1 MTFDPVL
8 PLPALGAIALAVMA
22 LRLIALR
29 LGRGSGMGKVGVLRW
44 SGMTL
49 AIALVLFAAA
59 RPGTGD
65 TTEADEA
72 PVTQGAN
79 VYFVVDRSADSAIED
94 FGGASRMAGIRDD
107 IGALIESRPDA
118 RFAVITFDS
127 RPAIDWPLS
136 SDAWSLEPVVDALNP
151 SVGTAAGSDQA
162 NAGAAA
168 NVLRYQLIAA
178 GQQYPR
184 SENLVY
190 YFGSG
195 AAQSS
200 TPQGIFDVGAV
211 DGGAVFGYGSGPTL
225 NETVLRDVAGQLG
238 VPYVQRTAAQ
248 PLPQADAP
256 TGQPAVTAQSASAR
270 VEFYWVFTMLA
281 SVLLLLEIYLSARD
295 LRRSRS
301 TYRDVLS

>member
-8 PLPALGAIALAVMA
+8 PLPALGAIALALIA

-29 LGRGSGMGKVGVLRW
+29 LTGGSGKGTKTVLRW
-44 SGMTL
+44 GGMTL
-49 AIALVLFAAA
+49 AILLVLIAAA
-59 RPGTGD
+59 RPGSGTVS
-65 TTEADEA
+65 EADEA

-79 VYFVVDRSADSAIED
+79 VYFVVDRSADSAIGD
-94 FGGASRMAGIRDD
+94 FGGAPRMAGIRDD
-107 IGALIESRPDA
+107 IRALIRSHPDA
-118 RFAVITFDS
+118 RFAVIAFDS

-151 SVGTAAGSDQA
+151 AVGTAAGSDQA
-162 NAGAAA
+162 NAGAAS

-200 TPQGIFDVGAV
+200 APQGTFDTDVV
-211 DGGAVFGYGSGPTL
+211 DGGAVFGYGAGPEL
-225 NETVLRDVAGQLG
+225 NEEALRGVAEQLG
-238 VPYVQRTAAQ
+238 VPYVRRTAGQA
-248 PLPQADAP
+248 LPQADAT
-256 TGQPAVTAQSASAR
+256 TGQPAVTSQSAPVR

-281 SVLLLLEIYLSARD
+281 SLLLLLEIYLSGRD